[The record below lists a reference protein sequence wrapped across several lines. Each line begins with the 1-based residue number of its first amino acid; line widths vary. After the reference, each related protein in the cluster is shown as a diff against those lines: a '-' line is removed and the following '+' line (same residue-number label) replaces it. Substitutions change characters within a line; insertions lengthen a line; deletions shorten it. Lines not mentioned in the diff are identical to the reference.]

1 MNVKGCNVMVSPSS
15 MTQSVPHLRVQTGH
29 TSSPSHPAAHNPG
42 TGAHTGGTTP
52 GNAVLLPSLSLRR
65 QVLTNGKQ
73 RGIMSFPQSSQQ
85 KAPSLP
91 FPASCSK
98 QSIRSSCPDNGYL
111 SLGRNGTV
119 FGSCGSSNLQVM
131 SSAMLVQSLSPVSP
145 TVQQTPNAPP
155 HSLGLVVPFT
165 DARSLLSR
173 ESLASTTLS
182 IAETQSI
189 RSSKLDWPYG
199 YRVLPPLGLQP
210 VPNQTSEAADLNL
223 VPGTSMS
230 EATSISN
237 PTSLPHYLFKDES
250 GSPRLS
256 ARSKKRALS
265 LSPLSDGIGIGLDL
279 NSIIRTSPTS
289 LVAYIIG
296 SRTSPA
302 SHPTPSPLQSD
313 VCGHLLG
320 IRGSCIPHPNPGKHV
335 PKNVQTGNGARQ
347 LVNDNFRMQQLEA
360 VATVEDQFTNLM
372 VEHQLL
378 PGQEIQTVTTSA
390 SNSLSPS
397 IQLQFELAAIIQTPS
412 PPRGPPPPY
421 HAHQHVR
428 RSHGELPNHL
438 QSPAVSQ
445 GPSDSVRAL
454 PPTICPM
461 LEEDEGEADDFNDGH
476 CCHWLDCGGV
486 YGQRDELVKHIEKI
500 HIDQRKGEDF
510 TCFWAGCPRK
520 HKPFNARYKLLIHM
534 RVHSGE
540 KPNKCA
546 FEGCQK
552 AFSRLENLKIH
563 LRSHTGE
570 KPYVCQHPACQKAFS
585 NSSDR
590 AKHQRTHVDTK
601 PYACQIYGCTKR
613 YTDPSSLRK
622 HVKSHSFKEQQA
634 RKKLRRSTEISQDG
648 LTECLTVQPLQ
659 RNLSPL
665 DLIET
670 KHQSPTDDM
679 YTGVFTLNQ
688 PSQTSNLHSAIRITA
703 GPQTHQ
709 THQNHPI
716 HLTQQ
721 TQQTHQTHQN
731 HQNHP
736 TLQTHQTLQTQQ
748 NHQSH
753 PTLQTQQTHQ
763 NHQNHPTL
771 QTHQTHQTLQTQQ
784 THQNHPTLQT
794 HQTLQTLQT
803 QQNHQ
808 NHPTHQNQLSP
819 NGPHMPLP
827 PLLQNNNRFRVP
839 ELHHVTSGPTPLL
852 PTSVPRSS
860 HHTVTQNT
868 HKLPGY
874 SNHPRSPHPALHNNF
889 SGDAQSMFS
898 YSDSPLAAK
907 HITSCSMMQMNMF
920 EDNLCPSDPSQQ
932 NLELVHRTLSGDS
945 VFECPAPTEEFLG
958 EQVPSVSED
967 NYLHIC
973 MVERC
978 SSQISCVYTE
988 G

>member
-1 MNVKGCNVMVSPSS
+1 MNIKGCDMMVSPSS
-15 MTQSVPHLRVQTGH
+15 MTPSVPHLRVHTGH
-29 TSSPSHPAAHNPG
+29 TTSPAHPVALDPG
-42 TGAHTGGTTP
+42 TGADTGGTTP
-52 GNAVLLPSLSLRR
+52 GNSVLLPTLSLRR

-73 RGIMSFPQSSQQ
+73 RGMMSFPQSSRQQ
-85 KAPSLP
+85 APSLP
-91 FPASCSK
+91 FPTSCSK
-98 QSIRSSCPDNGYL
+98 QSIRSSFPDNGYL
-111 SLGRNGTV
+111 SLGPNRKA
-119 FGSCGSSNLQVM
+119 FGSCGSSNLQVT
-131 SSAMLVQSLSPVSP
+131 SSAMLVQSLNPVSP
-145 TVQQTPNAPP
+145 AVQQNPNAPT
-155 HSLGLVVPFT
+155 HSLGLIVPVT
-165 DARSLLSR
+165 DGRSLLSR

-210 VPNQTSEAADLNL
+210 VSSQTSEAVDPNL

-237 PTSLPHYLFKDES
+237 PTSLPHYLFKDDS

-265 LSPLSDGIGIGLDL
+265 SSPLSDGIGLDL

-302 SHPTPSPLQSD
+302 SHLTPSPLQSD

-335 PKNVQTGNGARQ
+335 PKDVQTVSGACQ
-347 LVNDNFRMQQLEA
+347 LDSENFRMQQLEA

-378 PGQEIQTVTTSA
+378 PGQEIQTATTSA

-397 IQLQFELAAIIQTPS
+397 KQLQFELAAIIQTPS

-428 RSHGELPNHL
+428 RSYGELLSHV

-445 GPSDSVRAL
+445 VPSDSIKVL
-454 PPTICPM
+454 PSTLCPM
-461 LEEDEGEADDFNDGH
+461 LEEDEGEADDFNSGH
-476 CCHWLDCGGV
+476 CCRWLDCATV

-500 HIDQRKGEDF
+500 HIDQHKGEDF

-540 KPNKCA
+540 KPNKCS
-546 FEGCQK
+546 FEGCLK

-570 KPYVCQHPACQKAFS
+570 KPYVCQHPNCQKAFS

-601 PYACQIYGCTKR
+601 PYACQIQGCTKR

-622 HVKSHSFKEQQA
+622 HVKSHSFKEQQV

-659 RNLSPL
+659 HNLSPL

-670 KHQSPTDDM
+670 KCQSPTDDM

-688 PSQTSNLHSAIRITA
+688 SSQTSNLHSPMQITA
-703 GPQTHQ
+703 GPQ
-709 THQNHPI
+709 
-716 HLTQQ
+716 
-721 TQQTHQTHQN
+721 N
-731 HQNHP
+731 HQN
-736 TLQTHQTLQTQQ
+736 L
-748 NHQSH
+748 
-753 PTLQTQQTHQ
+753 
-763 NHQNHPTL
+763 
-771 QTHQTHQTLQTQQ
+771 
-784 THQNHPTLQT
+784 
-794 HQTLQTLQT
+794 
-803 QQNHQ
+803 
-808 NHPTHQNQLSP
+808 LSP
-819 NGPHMPLP
+819 NGLRMPFP
-827 PLLQNNNRFRVP
+827 TLLQNNNRFSVP
-839 ELHHVTSGPTPLL
+839 VSHHVTSGPTPLL
-852 PTSVPRSS
+852 PASVPLSS

-868 HKLPGY
+868 RKLPRY
-874 SNHPRSPHPALHNNF
+874 SNHPRSPHPAIHDCF
-889 SGDAQSMFS
+889 SGDAQSVFS
-898 YSDSPLAAK
+898 YSDSPHAAK
-907 HITSCSMMQMNMF
+907 HITSFSMMQMNMF
-920 EDNLCPSDPSQQ
+920 EDNLGSSDSSQQ
-932 NLELVHRTLSGDS
+932 NLEPVHRTLSGVS
-945 VFECPAPTEEFLG
+945 VFDCPAGTEEFLE

-967 NYLHIC
+967 NYLHIRD
-973 MVERC
+973 VERC

>member
-1 MNVKGCNVMVSPSS
+1 
-15 MTQSVPHLRVQTGH
+15 
-29 TSSPSHPAAHNPG
+29 
-42 TGAHTGGTTP
+42 
-52 GNAVLLPSLSLRR
+52 
-65 QVLTNGKQ
+65 
-73 RGIMSFPQSSQQ
+73 
-85 KAPSLP
+85 
-91 FPASCSK
+91 
-98 QSIRSSCPDNGYL
+98 
-111 SLGRNGTV
+111 
-119 FGSCGSSNLQVM
+119 M

-210 VPNQTSEAADLNL
+210 VPNQASEAADLNL

-237 PTSLPHYLFKDES
+237 PTSLPHYLFKDDTS
-250 GSPRLS
+250 SPRLS

-265 LSPLSDGIGIGLDL
+265 LSPLSDGIGLDL

-302 SHPTPSPLQSD
+302 SHPTLSPLQSD

-335 PKNVQTGNGARQ
+335 PKNVQTVNGARQ
-347 LVNDNFRMQQLEA
+347 LDSENFRMQQLEA

-378 PGQEIQTVTTSA
+378 PEQEIQTATTSA

-397 IQLQFELAAIIQTPS
+397 IQLQFELAAIIRTPS

-421 HAHQHVR
+421 HAHQHVL
-428 RSHGELPNHL
+428 RSHSELPAHV

-454 PPTICPM
+454 PPTICSM
-461 LEEDEGEADDFNDGH
+461 LEEDEGEADDFNSGH
-476 CCHWLDCGGV
+476 CCRWLDCRVV
-486 YGQRDELVKHIEKI
+486 YDQRDELVKHIEKI

-540 KPNKCA
+540 KPNKCS

-634 RKKLRRSTEISQDG
+634 RKKLRRSTEINQDG
-648 LTECLTVQPLQ
+648 LTECLTIQPLQ
-659 RNLSPL
+659 HNLSPL

-679 YTGVFTLNQ
+679 YTGVFTVNQ
-688 PSQTSNLHSAIRITA
+688 PSQTPNLHSAMQITA

-709 THQNHPI
+709 
-716 HLTQQ
+716 
-721 TQQTHQTHQN
+721 N
-731 HQNHP
+731 HQN
-736 TLQTHQTLQTQQ
+736 L
-748 NHQSH
+748 
-753 PTLQTQQTHQ
+753 
-763 NHQNHPTL
+763 
-771 QTHQTHQTLQTQQ
+771 
-784 THQNHPTLQT
+784 
-794 HQTLQTLQT
+794 
-803 QQNHQ
+803 
-808 NHPTHQNQLSP
+808 LSP

-827 PLLQNNNRFRVP
+827 RLLQNNNRFRVP
-839 ELHHVTSGPTPLL
+839 ELHHVTTGPPPLL
-852 PTSVPRSS
+852 PASVLRSS

-868 HKLPGY
+868 HKLPRY

-920 EDNLCPSDPSQQ
+920 EDNPCSSDSSQQ

-945 VFECPAPTEEFLG
+945 VFDCPAPTEEFLD

-967 NYLHIC
+967 NYLHIR